1 MGADHFDR
9 RLCVAN
15 AITDSYC
22 DFHTHGDS
30 YSNSD
35 IYTDANCDAD
45 INTHRDSYGNS
56 KLYSNSYRD
65 GNIHADS
72 DTCGESNANSYG
84 HVYANP
90 NGNSYCNG
98 NPDCNGDRYAS
109 LCCAGSATNQCR
121 WIERLQ
127 R

>member
-45 INTHRDSYGNS
+45 INTHRDTYGKDQS
-56 KLYSNSYRD
+56 KHKERPPEA
-65 GNIHADS
+65 IA
-72 DTCGESNANSYG
+72 
-84 HVYANP
+84 P
-90 NGNSYCNG
+90 
-98 NPDCNGDRYAS
+98 AS
-109 LCCAGSATNQCR
+109 AAEHWVKG
-121 WIERLQ
+121 WIISQ
-127 R
+127 G